1 VSVARTSVA
10 VFVVTLLVY
19 AFAAAPV
26 PFYGKAEPREAL
38 VARAILLGNGVVLP
52 LRDGREIPSK
62 PPLFHWLAATAATV
76 VRPVELAMRL
86 PSVVLGAASVALV
99 AGLVGHASGAAAG
112 VLTAAILASAFEWLR
127 AATESR
133 VDMTLTFLLLSAT
146 LAWRAVLVGDGG
158 RGLVRLGW
166 VACALAVLTKG
177 PVGVVLPVLIA
188 GAGALAG
195 GTRSRLR
202 RLVDGP
208 GIVIAF
214 VIAAGWYLLAWR
226 AGGQAFLVKHVVQEN
241 LGRFVGRGE
250 AGHAHPFWYYGP
262 ALLVG
267 AMPWT
272 PALAA
277 PIRRLWRARD
287 GLDRFALAWFAAVF
301 VFYSLSTG
309 KRSAYLLP
317 LYPPLAIVTGRALA
331 VGLGAPLH
339 RGIGGA
345 LRAGAVVLGG
355 LGVAIAGAGARWIE
369 PHVAPLL
376 HRHDRAQLPLI
387 VAIVD
392 DNRAAILA
400 VLLLAAAGLLLVSG
414 TGARRVAGVVAVAL
428 AWTVGLSWVG
438 ARPFGRALTPRAFA
452 ARVNDVVGDAP
463 LCARGWVDFDAR
475 WYLARPLPHCARH
488 DPATRF
494 ILHQTT
500 ERLPHHRHCVATRL
514 VDDNPALTGE
524 RLQLDEQL
532 PGCGRSAA
540 P

>member
-1 VSVARTSVA
+1 VSVARASVA
-10 VFVVTLLVY
+10 AFVVTLLVY

-38 VARAILLGNGVVLP
+38 VARAVLLGNGVVLP

-62 PPLFHWLAATAATV
+62 PPFFHWLAALSATV

-99 AGLVGHASGAAAG
+99 AGLVGRASGVVAG
-112 VLTAAILASAFEWLR
+112 VLAAAVLASAFEWLR

-133 VDMTLTFLLLSAT
+133 VDMTLTFLVLCAT
-146 LAWRAVLVGDGG
+146 LAWRAALARDDG
-158 RGLVRLGW
+158 RGLVRVGW
-166 VACALAVLTKG
+166 TACALAVLTKG

-188 GAGALAG
+188 GAGAFAEC
-195 GTRSRLR
+195 TRSRLR

-208 GIVIAF
+208 GLALAF
-214 VIAAGWYLLAWR
+214 TISAGWYLLAWR
-226 AGGQAFLVKHVVQEN
+226 VGGQAFLVKHVVQEN

-267 AMPWT
+267 VIPWT
-272 PALAA
+272 PALVA
-277 PIRRLWRARD
+277 PIRRRSRD
-287 GLDRFALAWFAAVF
+287 GLARFALAWFAAVF
-301 VFYSLSTG
+301 VFYSISTG

-317 LYPPLAIVTGRALA
+317 LYPPLAIVIGRALA
-331 VGLGAPLH
+331 DGLGAPLA
-339 RGIGGA
+339 RGVA
-345 LRAGAVVLGG
+345 AVLRAGAAVLAA
-355 LGVAIAGAGARWIE
+355 LGVAIAGAGVRWIE

-387 VAIVD
+387 VSIVD
-392 DNRAAILA
+392 DNRVAILA
-400 VLLLAAAGLLLVSG
+400 VMALAAAGLLLMSG
-414 TGARRVAGVVAVAL
+414 VGARRATGVVAVAL

-438 ARPFGRALTPRAFA
+438 ARPFGSALTPRAFA
-452 ARVNDVVGDAP
+452 ARVNAVVGDAP

-475 WYLARPLPHCARH
+475 WYLERPLPHCKRH

-514 VDDNPALTGE
+514 VDDNPALTAE

-532 PGCGRSAA
+532 PDCGHRGAR
-540 P
+540 